1 MNATCI
7 RWIAAGGGT
16 GYAPLAP
23 GTVGT
28 LVGFP
33 LYWAFSFLPWPLWL
47 LTIVAFTFLAW
58 AMADAAERLIGR
70 KDASEIVIDEIA
82 GLQWSLFL
90 VTPTLL
96 HGFLGFLLFRLFSG
110 QSGEMR
116 HYITIFW
123 GISASIIFIAGL
135 IGRIKPLRIVGLL
148 GLALCLPRLFLID
161 IQSTV
166 YRIGAFIGLCLVLL
180 VVGYIYNRYRGMI
193 ERVSEDT

>member
-1 MNATCI
+1 MRLDYARPSAIFYALVYVALSHLIFHQEIKLQFTNSSMLIPSLIVAMAT
-7 RWIAAGGGT
+7 
-16 GYAPLAP
+16 LAQALLMKAL
-23 GTVGT
+23 GLKYGAKATVWLQSIIGIGT
-28 LVGFP
+28 L
-33 LYWAFSFLPWPLWL
+33 
-47 LTIVAFTFLAW
+47 
-58 AMADAAERLIGR
+58 
-70 KDASEIVIDEIA
+70 
-82 GLQWSLFL
+82 
-90 VTPTLL
+90 
-96 HGFLGFLLFRLFSG
+96 FLLFRLFSS

-123 GISASIIFIAGL
+123 GISASVIFVAGL